1 VNEEITRQLHEAAE
15 AYQPDRARI
24 LARMERGAA
33 DAAVRHHTPSI
44 ARSWPKAAFTGLAIV
59 GILATGGL
67 AVAGIV
73 RTPSPSNTAIAP
85 AIPSPT
91 AASRPTL
98 SSRTTA
104 TSPALT
110 IAPGSLRPTPPAG
123 SRTQNGPLWS
133 DSSIDPH
140 SNVYWAQNNVT
151 LKTIQ
156 PLTSLTVELR
166 IAQTGGV
173 RNTGS
178 WQTLPGDDFTVTV
191 QEIGG
196 ALVYRWVLKPGRT
209 VPAGQ
214 HEFAG
219 QYNHATGVRNAAD
232 DSYRVD
238 AQTSGGSAA
247 VWGGFT
253 PAR

>member
-15 AYQPDRARI
+15 AYQPDHARI
-24 LARMERGAA
+24 MARVERGAA
-33 DAAVRHHTPSI
+33 DAAVRPHTPLI
-44 ARSWPKAAFTGLAIV
+44 ARSWPKAALAGLAAV

-67 AVAGIV
+67 AVASMV
-73 RTPSPSNTAIAP
+73 RTPSPSDTAAAP
-85 AIPSPT
+85 TLPSPT

-98 SSRTTA
+98 PTRTT
-104 TSPALT
+104 TDSDPTTAL
-110 IAPGSLRPTPPAG
+110 GNSRPTPPVG
-123 SRTQNGPLWS
+123 SRAQNGPLWS
-133 DSSIDPH
+133 NGSINPH
-140 SNVYWAQNNVT
+140 SNVYWAEDNVT
-151 LKTIQ
+151 FKTTQ
-156 PLTSLTVELR
+156 PLASLTVELR

-173 RNTGS
+173 RSTGS

-214 HEFAG
+214 HEFAS
-219 QYNHATGVRNAAD
+219 QYNHATGVRDAAD

-238 AQTSGGSAA
+238 ARTSVGSVA

-253 PAR
+253 PTR